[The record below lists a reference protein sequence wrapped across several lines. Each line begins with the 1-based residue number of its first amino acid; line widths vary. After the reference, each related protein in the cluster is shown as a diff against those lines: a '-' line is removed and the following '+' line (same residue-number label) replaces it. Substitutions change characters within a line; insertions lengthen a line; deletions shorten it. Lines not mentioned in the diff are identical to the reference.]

1 MAESL
6 VAEADLKSTLLYNPI
21 RYIHVK
27 PCIISSR
34 TSTDLVVEWFSIR
47 YQAAEKFSLVKSA
60 LIPGNRI
67 SKSFWGNL
75 LLREKKG
82 LKYT

>member
-1 MAESL
+1 MAET
-6 VAEADLKSTLLYNPI
+6 DLNPTLLYNPVK
-21 RYIHVK
+21 YIHMEPGTV
-27 PCIISSR
+27 SSP

-60 LIPGNRI
+60 LIPGNSI

-82 LKYT
+82 LRYT